1 MVNHKQEYWSNKWN
15 TQPAMNYYLI
25 NLKQWNGIFFYK
37 ILIFFVNK
45 SRKTAI
51 SQLNSVDKVGIGQQ
65 RNEFWAEK
73 NNEIQTKSRIYFSS
87 TILFHQ
93 WKKNQPNRFI
103 TECHNLQHFAIW
115 NVSYHDMWFIG
126 DCFFYKFLRSENTIC
141 TCFIFIIERLSGN
154 LSNTQ
159 IMLHMKNNIFI
170 TSLQQI
176 HVFLKNHLRKKTIS
190 LFQQNTLRKCIHYN
204 LIRVYSKELIPIKS
218 NTMISKFK

>member
-15 TQPAMNYYLI
+15 TQPEMNYYLI

-65 RNEFWAEK
+65 RNEFRAEK

-87 TILFHQ
+87 TILCHQ

-126 DCFFYKFLRSENTIC
+126 DCYFYKFLRSENTIC

-154 LSNTQ
+154 LSKYSNYATHETQYLYHILATNTC
-159 IMLHMKNNIFI
+159 IFKKSSSEENNII
-170 TSLQQI
+170 
-176 HVFLKNHLRKKTIS
+176 IS
-190 LFQQNTLRKCIHYN
+190 TKY
-204 LIRVYSKELIPIKS
+204 
-218 NTMISKFK
+218 T

>member
-87 TILFHQ
+87 TILCHQ

-126 DCFFYKFLRSENTIC
+126 DCYFYKFLRSENTIC

-154 LSNTQ
+154 LSKYSNYATHEKQYLYHILATNTC
-159 IMLHMKNNIFI
+159 IFKKSSSEENNII
-170 TSLQQI
+170 
-176 HVFLKNHLRKKTIS
+176 IS
-190 LFQQNTLRKCIHYN
+190 TKY
-204 LIRVYSKELIPIKS
+204 
-218 NTMISKFK
+218 T